1 VQGYQLDTYPFLLPH
16 NDDLLE
22 VVLAEVE
29 VGQGAKV
36 PYEKSLLTVLTV
48 IRNWSVQLQ
57 FVEQTQP

>member
-1 VQGYQLDTYPFLLPH
+1 LLPH

-22 VVLAEVE
+22 VVPAEVE

>member
-1 VQGYQLDTYPFLLPH
+1 VQGYQLDTYPFLLRH

-48 IRNWSVQLQ
+48 IKN
-57 FVEQTQP
+57 